1 MDVFNT
7 LMKADVILVLIV
19 SIGLL
24 IQKKNFKQII
34 VSVIKASVGYVII
47 VLGSDIAL
55 KTLSILSL
63 VIRRSLHIFDILP
76 SNETMIS
83 ITGNYNGKNTL
94 IIARFTKFKYI
105 FINGYY
111 ILYMSGMLAL
121 LINDNPSNKLVVI
134 SGIYLGSI
142 MSILPYMTSFF
153 INKIANRDDIGLAH
167 FGSLACLVGGVC
179 ANIFRNSKDKEET
192 NIYER

>member
-63 VIRRSLHIFDILP
+63 VIRRSLHIFDI
-76 SNETMIS
+76 M
-83 ITGNYNGKNTL
+83 
-94 IIARFTKFKYI
+94 
-105 FINGYY
+105 
-111 ILYMSGMLAL
+111 LYFYL
-121 LINDNPSNKLVVI
+121 L
-134 SGIYLGSI
+134 
-142 MSILPYMTSFF
+142 
-153 INKIANRDDIGLAH
+153 
-167 FGSLACLVGGVC
+167 
-179 ANIFRNSKDKEET
+179 
-192 NIYER
+192 

>member
-63 VIRRSLHIFDILP
+63 VIRRSLHIFDI
-76 SNETMIS
+76 
-83 ITGNYNGKNTL
+83 
-94 IIARFTKFKYI
+94 
-105 FINGYY
+105 
-111 ILYMSGMLAL
+111 
-121 LINDNPSNKLVVI
+121 
-134 SGIYLGSI
+134 
-142 MSILPYMTSFF
+142 
-153 INKIANRDDIGLAH
+153 
-167 FGSLACLVGGVC
+167 
-179 ANIFRNSKDKEET
+179 
-192 NIYER
+192 

>member
-63 VIRRSLHIFDILP
+63 VIRRSLHIFDI
-76 SNETMIS
+76 M
-83 ITGNYNGKNTL
+83 
-94 IIARFTKFKYI
+94 
-105 FINGYY
+105 
-111 ILYMSGMLAL
+111 LYFYL
-121 LINDNPSNKLVVI
+121 LFNSSKQSLH
-134 SGIYLGSI
+134 
-142 MSILPYMTSFF
+142 MFF
-153 INKIANRDDIGLAH
+153 PL
-167 FGSLACLVGGVC
+167 
-179 ANIFRNSKDKEET
+179 
-192 NIYER
+192 